1 MSQRFT
7 ESEGRSQSANS
18 DELRSPEFPRTPS
31 AARPEYFTISRRDEV
46 SYENRHEEHQYLDL
60 IRDILENG
68 SLERGR
74 NGDTLSVFGRSMRFS
89 LKDGQ
94 IPLLTTKRVAWKTC
108 AKELFWFLSGST
120 DNGVLQKQGVHI
132 WDGNATR
139 DYLDSRGLTDY
150 PENELGPIYGYQWRH
165 FGAPYRK
172 NVEDPCD
179 KFKDLRSTACAKDVV
194 NPQFSGETKSR
205 MKIPRIPSASASA
218 TQAEAEA
225 EDSISHKHCEMIASN
240 ELQQYVDFV
249 GRLWTFVCKLRQTTF
264 SGNSYELR
272 SPEFP
277 RTPSATQAEYFTV
290 SSYSFRFGFRY
301 ASGILHRFLQRSVC
315 EGEAVVKSKICGGEA
330 VENSKICEG
339 EAVENSKICGG
350 EAVEN
355 SGGLPS
361 LESVAKPSDFTE
373 SVAQA
378 VRSQGIDQ
386 IQQIID
392 MLKDPAQRTSRRI
405 ILTAW
410 NPAQIDE
417 MALPP
422 CHMFAQFN
430 VRNGT
435 HLSCAMYQRS
445 CDVGLGV
452 PFNIASY
459 SLLTHILAKHTGLVA
474 DEFVYFLGNAH
485 IYEQHIEALRPQ
497 ISRVPYPF
505 PRISIRTQ
513 PTIEK
518 YTVDDIHVETPY
530 EYHASIPMDMVA

>member
-205 MKIPRIPSASASA
+205 MKIHRIPSASASA

-277 RTPSATQAEYFTV
+277 RTPSASDSATQAEYFTCV
-290 SSYSFRFGFRY
+290 
-301 ASGILHRFLQRSVC
+301 
-315 EGEAVVKSKICGGEA
+315 GEAVVKSKICE
-330 VENSKICEG
+330 
-339 EAVENSKICGG
+339 G

-445 CDVGLGV
+445 GDVGLGV